1 MHFSI
6 KSLLIVTII
15 VALVTTAYVQQQRTN
30 AANDQIAELKPLIA
44 ANELQAK
51 SAKMKI
57 SIAKQF
63 LESAPHPSRLLQSLE
78 VDFRRL
84 QNKYG
89 SFSKTHTD
97 LATQQVPESNAEYHQ
112 RDQVRVFIPDHEKVQ
127 LRLAVFPCTS
137 YRPRDAEPLSKEEA
151 HTILEDN
158 PFTNPGPV
166 YIPLSPGEHT
176 VLVEWFGDVQKI
188 KVSIDG
194 VTRYKNQY
202 ARDSNRKYKYQCLG
216 SSSGRKL
223 YQPDADVEVVGIRT
237 LCPGG
242 GTRSGDPMEHAWKCE
257 LVRGSALGEESV
269 SR

>member
-15 VALVTTAYVQQQRTN
+15 VALVTSAYVQQQRTN

-44 ANELQAK
+44 ANEPQVNL
-51 SAKMKI
+51 AKMKI
-57 SIAKQF
+57 PIANQF
-63 LESAPHPSRLLQSLE
+63 LESAPHPSQLLQSLE

-84 QNKYG
+84 QDKYG
-89 SFSKTHTD
+89 SFSKTPTD
-97 LATQQVPESNAEYHQ
+97 LATQQIPESNATYHQ
-112 RDQVRVFIPDHEKVQ
+112 RYQVRVFIPDHEKVQ
-127 LRLAVFPCTS
+127 LRLAVFPCTF

-151 HTILEDN
+151 NTILEDN
-158 PFTNPGPV
+158 PFSNPGPV

-202 ARDSNRKYKYQCLG
+202 TRESKLKYKYQCLG
-216 SSSGRKL
+216 SGRGSGL
-223 YQPDADVEVVGIRT
+223 YQPKVGDEVIGIRT

-242 GTRSGDPMEHAWKCE
+242 GNEDPMDHAWKCE
-257 LVRGSALGEESV
+257 LVRGSALGIESV
-269 SR
+269 NQ